1 MDELTRI
8 ANYLILHGRYQNNP
22 GLFRGKAG
30 TMLTMFLFSQKTGIS
45 VYRDFAEDLLEDV
58 QNQLFD
64 NLPLGMKDGLTGI
77 AYSMSYLSNNNI
89 LSFDQNEILCDID
102 EKIMSIDP
110 RRISDFSIE
119 TGALGV
125 WAYINER
132 RKCQKTLTSIDEQYI
147 REIEYL
153 LIENGCANAREFCF
167 WENLTCPTFPFNE
180 YIGQK
185 LDIDGGSAYYLLKHS
200 FCHD

>member
-1 MDELTRI
+1 MDDLTRI

-45 VYRDFAEDLLEDV
+45 LYRDFAEDLLEDI

-77 AYSMSYLSNNNI
+77 AYSMSYLANNNI
-89 LSFDQNEILCDID
+89 LSFDQNDILCDFD
-102 EKIMSIDP
+102 SKIMNSDP
-110 RRISDFSIE
+110 RRITDYSFE
-119 TGALGV
+119 NGALGI

-132 RKCQKTLTSIDEQYI
+132 LKSTQKLTSLDGMFIMELEDSLHKKGILCDDIKLIDQ
-147 REIEYL
+147 L
-153 LIENGCANAREFCF
+153 LQ
-167 WENLTCPTFPFNE
+167 PTFSIYE
-180 YIGQK
+180 YEKQR
-185 LDIDGGSAYYLLKHS
+185 LDIDGGAAYYLLKHS
-200 FCHD
+200 LNHD